1 MLFSF
6 PEYAYISKALCS
18 LTSLQAGQFSITRR
32 ENQELHAA
40 VQSPVSGEHCF
51 ILGTIAPPDQQM
63 TSTLLLA
70 HTLKKE
76 GAKRVTAI
84 LPYLA
89 YAREDHLIKPGAS
102 FTTAWVGA
110 VVKASGLDEIWA
122 VDVHSQ
128 HDKEIIPVVVESF
141 SPAGLIAECVSE
153 RGLAG
158 ASFVATDHGG
168 IARCEAVKLAAGV
181 TSGDIVYFNKVR
193 TPSGIVHSEPIGRVG
208 SRAVI
213 VDDILD
219 TGGTLVSAC
228 EKLVQAGA
236 AELYIFVTHGLFTGE
251 LWRGLWSHPVKH
263 LFCTDTVPA
272 CAIIDEPRITVL
284 PIGPWLGEKIA
295 ARIDAEKTQWA
306 SVNPRPALRQESP

>member
-6 PEYAYISKALCS
+6 PEYARISKALCGVAC
-18 LTSLQAGQFSITRR
+18 LQQGQFSITRR

-63 TSTLLLA
+63 AAILLLA

-89 YAREDHLIKPGAS
+89 YAREDHLIKPGQS

-110 VVKASGLDEIWA
+110 VLKTSGLDEIWT
-122 VDVHSQ
+122 VDVHSE
-128 HDKEIIPVVVESF
+128 HDKEIIPVTLESF
-141 SPAGLIAECVSE
+141 SPAGLFAECIRKLE
-153 RGLAG
+153 LTG
-158 ASFVATDHGG
+158 ASVVATDHGG
-168 IARCEAVKLAAGV
+168 IPRSEAVRSVAGM

-193 TPSGIVHSEPIGRVG
+193 TASGIVHSDPIGKVG
-208 SRAVI
+208 SQAVI

-228 EKLVQAGA
+228 EKLAHAGA
-236 AELYIFVTHGLFTGE
+236 EELYIFVTHGLFTGE
-251 LWRGLWSHPVKH
+251 LWRGLWSFPVKH
-263 LFCTDTVPA
+263 IFCTDTIPA
-272 CAIIDEPRITVL
+272 CASMEDPRITVL
-284 PIGPWLGEKIA
+284 PIGPWLCEQIA
-295 ARIDAEKTQWA
+295 ALEAD
-306 SVNPRPALRQESP
+306 